1 MKFFLESDLYN
12 FQKIYKLFIA
22 LNGMDRRGTKE
33 LKKERKVLLKLAK
46 IADKR
51 LYQRLKGINEL
62 ADFAPAARYAIL
74 GNLNG
79 KKEYFK
85 KYAGKLKEFNV
96 DVLMPEAELI
106 RADYLIKLIRLN
118 YSVEHVRELAEIFER
133 VEWQLR
139 EIVEIN
145 KNDIFR
151 G

>member
-1 MKFFLESDLYN
+1 MER
-12 FQKIYKLFIA
+12 Q
-22 LNGMDRRGTKE
+22 GTKE
-33 LKKERKVLLKLAK
+33 LKKERKILLKLAK

-51 LYQRLKGINEL
+51 LYKRLKGINGLE
-62 ADFAPAARYAIL
+62 DFAPAARYAIL

-85 KYAGKLKEFNV
+85 NYTSKLKGFNV
-96 DVLMPEAELI
+96 DVLVPEAELI
-106 RADYLIKLIRLN
+106 RADYLVKLIRLN
-118 YSVEHVRELAEIFER
+118 YSAMHVKELAEIFER